1 MYYKHKD
8 IDHYVMRT
16 PTKIVKILGDS
27 VVQYSNNDYFFKLEA
42 DVNTDLFK
50 PIPEHEFRFA
60 FIQLLETLT
69 HTLKNINNAEI
80 TIN

>member
-8 IDHYVMRT
+8 LDTYVMRT

-27 VVQYSNNDYFFKLEA
+27 VVQYTQKDYFFKLES
-42 DVNTDLFK
+42 DLNLDRFK

-69 HTLKNINNAEI
+69 HTLK
-80 TIN
+80 TINHAEVTIN